1 MPKLDII
8 KLKNAVFYA
17 YHGVLKDEQTNGGK
31 FEVDVDLHAD
41 LAAART
47 TDSLH
52 HTVNYE
58 QAYGV
63 VKKAVT
69 EKKYYLIE
77 ALAQSIAQSLLREFP
92 IVERVTVRVRKPG
105 APVHGV
111 LDTIEVEIESARK
124 E

>member
-1 MPKLDII
+1 MSKLDII
-8 KLKNAVFYA
+8 RLHNAVFYA
-17 YHGVLKDEQTNGGK
+17 YHGVLKDEQTIGGK
-31 FEVDVDLHAD
+31 FEVDIDLHAD
-41 LAAART
+41 LTAART
-47 TDSLH
+47 TDQLH

-69 EKKYYLIE
+69 EKKFYLIE
-77 ALAQSIAQSLLREFP
+77 ALAHQIGQALLREFP
-92 IVERVTVRVRKPG
+92 PVEKVVVRVRKPG

>member
-1 MPKLDII
+1 MRTLDII
-8 KLKNAVFYA
+8 RLQNAVFYA

-31 FEVDVDLHAD
+31 FEVDVELHAD
-41 LAAART
+41 LTAART

-58 QAYGV
+58 QAYAV
-63 VKKAVT
+63 IKKAVM

-77 ALAQSIAQSLLREFP
+77 AVAHSIGQTLLREFP
-92 IVERVTVRVRKPG
+92 IVEKVTVRVRKPG

>member
-1 MPKLDII
+1 MGNLDVIR
-8 KLKNAVFYA
+8 LRNAVFYA

-31 FEVDVDLHAD
+31 FEVDAELYAD

-63 VKKAVT
+63 IKKAVT
-69 EKKYYLIE
+69 EKKYYLVE
-77 ALAQSIAQSLLREFP
+77 ALAHSIAQALLREFP
-92 IVERVTVRVRKPG
+92 VVEKVTIRVRKPG

-124 E
+124 